1 MDTLQQEPNPRQ
13 WRAARRS
20 HAGVSAGSAQHGV
33 AGETVS
39 GDTVSGGGAAGG
51 RGGDNGSGIIGLEG
65 VQQGTAKQS
74 GAQACELAE
83 DAIQKLSEL
92 HPREPEV
99 MENARGIG
107 DNRPDGVTPDDVVEF
122 SRLILKRDTADAFA
136 FMQQLR
142 DRGAGEEALYLDLL
156 APTARRLGDL
166 WVADLCDFTEVT
178 IGLGRLQHT
187 MHELSFDFYRHALH
201 MSQQRRILLLPAPG
215 EQHTMGLLMVG
226 EFLRRSGWDVWSAP
240 WSSRDDMLTMVQH
253 QWFPV
258 VGLSISCDRHLD
270 ELTRG
275 IQRIRKESR
284 NDTVGI
290 MVGGPLVLEQPEVVA
305 RVGADATATDARDA
319 AVQADRLIES
329 VNQTRPS

>member
-1 MDTLQQEPNPRQ
+1 MDTMQHEPTPRR
-13 WRAARRS
+13 WRAQRRRDGAAAVSTRDDADETDGDSAESPARASSDR
-20 HAGVSAGSAQHGV
+20 
-33 AGETVS
+33 
-39 GDTVSGGGAAGG
+39 GGGDG
-51 RGGDNGSGIIGLEG
+51 RGIIGLDG
-65 VQQGTAKQS
+65 VQQGSSRQS
-74 GAQACELAE
+74 DAQACELAE

-92 HPREPEV
+92 YPSEPE
-99 MENARGIG
+99 MAESARGIG
-107 DNRPDGVTPDDVVEF
+107 DNRPDGVAPEDVVEF

-136 FMQQLR
+136 FMEQMR
-142 DRGAGEEALYLDLL
+142 DRGASEEALYLDLL

-178 IGLGRLQHT
+178 IGLGRLQHA
-187 MHELSFDFYRHALH
+187 MHELSFDFHRHALN

-226 EFLRRSGWDVWSAP
+226 EFFRRSGWDVWSAP

-284 NDTVGI
+284 NESVGI
-290 MVGGPLVLEQPEVVA
+290 MVGGPLVLDHPEVVA

-319 AVQADRLIES
+319 AVQAEKLLES
-329 VNQTRPS
+329 VTQSRPS

>member
-1 MDTLQQEPNPRQ
+1 MDTVQHEPTSRY
-13 WRAARRS
+13 WRTQRRRAGATSMSARDDAS
-20 HAGVSAGSAQHGV
+20 GDSESSAGAS
-33 AGETVS
+33 S
-39 GDTVSGGGAAGG
+39 DSGGGQG
-51 RGGDNGSGIIGLEG
+51 RGIIGLDG
-65 VQQGTAKQS
+65 VQQGSTRQS
-74 GAQACELAE
+74 DAQACELAE

-92 HPREPEV
+92 YPRAPEDA
-99 MENARGIG
+99 ENARGIG
-107 DNRPDGVTPDDVVEF
+107 DNRPDGVAPEDVVEF

-136 FMQQLR
+136 FMEQLR
-142 DRGAGEEALYLDLL
+142 DRGASEEALYLDLL

-178 IGLGRLQHT
+178 IGLGRLQHA
-187 MHELSFDFYRHALH
+187 MHELSFDFHRHALN

-226 EFLRRSGWDVWSAP
+226 EFFRRSGWDVWSAP
-240 WSSRDDMLTMVQH
+240 WSSRDDMLAMVQH

-284 NDTVGI
+284 NESVGI
-290 MVGGPLVLEQPEVVA
+290 MVGGPLVLDHPEVVA

-319 AVQADRLIES
+319 AVQAEKLLES
-329 VNQTRPS
+329 VIQGRPG

>member
-1 MDTLQQEPNPRQ
+1 MDTAQQETNPRQ
-13 WRAARRS
+13 WRADRR
-20 HAGVSAGSAQHGV
+20 GR
-33 AGETVS
+33 
-39 GDTVSGGGAAGG
+39 AGG
-51 RGGDNGSGIIGLEG
+51 STISAHDAADGRSGPRAYAVSDRDGGHGRGIIGLEG
-65 VQQGTAKQS
+65 VQQGTKQQS
-74 GAQACELAE
+74 DAQACELAE

-92 HPREPEV
+92 YPREPDDDEGP
-99 MENARGIG
+99 RGIG
-107 DNRPDGVTPDDVVEF
+107 DNRPDGVVPEDVVEF
-122 SRLILKRDTADAFA
+122 ARLILKRDTADAFA
-136 FMQQLR
+136 FLDQLR
-142 DRGAGEEALYLDLL
+142 DRGASEEAVYLDLL

-187 MHELSFDFYRHALH
+187 MHELSFDFNRHALN

-226 EFLRRSGWDVWSAP
+226 EFFRRSGWDVWSAP

-284 NDTVGI
+284 NESVGI
-290 MVGGPLVLEQPEVVA
+290 MVGGPLVLDHPEVVA

-319 AVQADRLIES
+319 AVQAEKLLES
-329 VNQTRPS
+329 VTQARPS